1 MTFDDVLWFVNVFT
15 SGITAGILV
24 IVMTAVM
31 PTVLSL
37 PDETVVRFKR
47 KFDPLVDRI
56 NPAFVLIALITGVL
70 ILIVVDDLPTS
81 ATIATIVGVAGSA
94 GVAATS
100 LGVNMRINRRMAGW
114 PADAPPP
121 PEFRSLIERWS
132 KVHAVRTLSG
142 VVAFAAYLIG
152 VLAVID

>member
-1 MTFDDVLWFVNVFT
+1 MTFDDVLRFINLFT

-31 PTVLSL
+31 PAVLSL
-37 PDETVVRFKR
+37 SDGNVLRFKR

-56 NPAFVLIALITGVL
+56 NPAFVFIALLSGVL
-70 ILIVVDDLPTS
+70 ILLVADDLPTTATV
-81 ATIATIVGVAGSA
+81 ATIIGVVGSA

-100 LGVNMRINRRMAGW
+100 MGVNMRINRRMAGW
-114 PADAPPP
+114 SPDAPPA
-121 PEFRSLIERWS
+121 EFSSLMDRWQ
-132 KVHAVRTLSG
+132 KVHVIRTFAG
-142 VVAFAAYLIG
+142 VAAFVGYVIA